1 MSEYEEDC
9 REEDR
14 WLGRLM
20 FDEVCEIRPDASLR
34 LEYAGGVYIS
44 SVYVGDDWKVIE
56 ISMNACEAVD
66 DLIEY
71 LGITDEEIEANAE
84 RRA

>member
-20 FDEVCEIRPDASLR
+20 FDEICEIRPNESLR

-44 SVYVGDDWKVIE
+44 SVYVGDDWKVIG
-56 ISMNACEAVD
+56 IGMSACEAVD